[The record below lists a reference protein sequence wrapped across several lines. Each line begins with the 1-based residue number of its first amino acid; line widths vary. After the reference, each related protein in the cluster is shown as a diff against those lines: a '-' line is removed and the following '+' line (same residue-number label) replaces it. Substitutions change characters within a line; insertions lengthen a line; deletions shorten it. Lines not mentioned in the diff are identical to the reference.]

1 MTHAV
6 AIVVAIA
13 NVFVL
18 QLLLMELLAR
28 NRVFQSAGGHKSTV
42 QCNVIMEKFTNH
54 AAIHVNNLVDI

>member
-6 AIVVAIA
+6 AIVEVIA

-28 NRVFQSAGGHKSTV
+28 NQVFQSAGGHKSTV
-42 QCNVIMEKFTNH
+42 QCNVIMEKFINH
-54 AAIHVNNLVDI
+54 VAILVNNLVDI